1 MSKVKQTDAVHDG
14 ASSKLEL
21 TSDSF
26 QTLSTCGATG
36 EQLEFD
42 FGAEF
47 QKPEDECTVDTNST
61 SSCSETPQKL
71 GGTTKTKEGS

>member
-26 QTLSTCGATG
+26 QTLNTYGVTG

-42 FGAEF
+42 FGPEF
-47 QKPEDECTVDTNST
+47 QKPEDECTFDTNST
-61 SSCSETPQKL
+61 LSCSEAPQKL
-71 GGTTKTKEGS
+71 NGTTKTKEG